1 MLFFQQKNVS
11 LFFFFFIS
19 GSRSLSSFFSLSFA
33 GLPPTFS
40 FSLSFSCSIYQI
52 CGHDTLDNTDRET
65 ISAFVLID
73 TLVVSSLQ
81 DEGGYEISRQNNLE
95 LHLGCKYLLIELF
108 QEPIK
113 WSLHLPY
120 KPLEPTLSRVYL
132 FLERFPG
139 ETSRADG
146 GKSQSQR
153 RNDTAIVLHQTTGN
167 SVLTG
172 QTQS

>member
-1 MLFFQQKNVS
+1 MAPEAK
-11 LFFFFFIS
+11 IS
-19 GSRSLSSFFSLSFA
+19 NR
-33 GLPPTFS
+33 
-40 FSLSFSCSIYQI
+40 
-52 CGHDTLDNTDRET
+52 HN
-65 ISAFVLID
+65 
-73 TLVVSSLQ
+73 
-81 DEGGYEISRQNNLE
+81 
-95 LHLGCKYLLIELF
+95 

-120 KPLEPTLSRVYL
+120 KPLEPTLSRVDL
-132 FLERFPG
+132 QLERFPG

-153 RNDTAIVLHQTTGN
+153 RNDTAIVLHQTAGN